1 MEEPKLTSTKS
12 SKKRKRSKKE
22 RHVDQAQSTEPA
34 AAPSAKKKRQQPLN
48 GLTLAISTLDVKDTK
63 HSSVDSSYQAV
74 AALCKELGAQVCL
87 LFYVYLYRCHVT

>member
-1 MEEPKLTSTKS
+1 MEEPKLTSSKS

-22 RHVDQAQSTEPA
+22 SNVNQALSTEA
-34 AAPSAKKKRQQPLN
+34 AGASSKKRQQPLN
-48 GLTLAISTLDVKDTK
+48 GLILAVSTLDVKDAK

-87 LFYVYLYRCHVT
+87 LFYVY